1 MQSGEDADVLRYISY
16 RLLQLI
22 PVMVLVSIF
31 VFSFVHVLPGDAI
44 DALAGEAE
52 AHDPAVRAALEK
64 ELGLDKPVYVQYFVW
79 LKKIVLHGDFGKS
92 ITTRRSIGVEV
103 FKRIPATVYLAVAA
117 VLISLIIAI
126 PLGTLAAIKR
136 RTLAD
141 YTVTTAAVV
150 GISIPQFWFAIL
162 CVLFFALYLGWLPA
176 SEYYS
181 PLEDPWLGLQHL
193 LLPAAALGVRL
204 AAITTRLTRASML
217 DEIHKDYVD
226 TARSLGLSEWRVIL
240 KYTLR
245 NALIPTV
252 TVAGL
257 QFGGLLGGTV
267 VIETIFAWPGIGLTL
282 YDAIMSRDY
291 PMVQASVLI
300 LAVAYVLVNLL
311 VDITYR
317 LLNPRIRLA

>member
-1 MQSGEDADVLRYISY
+1 V
-16 RLLQLI
+16 
-22 PVMVLVSIF
+22 
-31 VFSFVHVLPGDAI
+31 I

-64 ELGLDKPVYVQYFVW
+64 ELGLDKPVYAQYFTW
-79 LKKIVLHGDFGKS
+79 LGRIVLYGDFGKS
-92 ITTRRSIGVEV
+92 ITTRRSVGVEV
-103 FKRIPATVYLAVAA
+103 FKRIPATIYLAVAA
-117 VLISLIIAI
+117 IVISLFIAI
-126 PLGTLAAIKR
+126 PVGTIAALKR
-136 RTLAD
+136 RTLVD
-141 YTVTTAAVV
+141 YTVTTGAVI
-150 GISIPQFWFAIL
+150 GISIPQFWFAIM

-181 PLEDPWLGLQHL
+181 PLDDPWLGLKHL
-193 LLPAAALGVRL
+193 LLPASALGVRL
-204 AAITTRLTRASML
+204 AAITTRLTRATML
-217 DEIHKDYVD
+217 DEIRKDYVD
-226 TARSLGLSEWRVIL
+226 TARSLGLSEWRVIM

-282 YDAIMSRDY
+282 YDAIVSRDY
-291 PMVQASVLI
+291 PTVQASILI
-300 LAVAYVLVNLL
+300 LASAYVLVNLL
-311 VDITYR
+311 VDVTYR

>member
-1 MQSGEDADVLRYISY
+1 MLGYITY

-52 AHDPAVRAALEK
+52 AHDPAVRVALEK
-64 ELGLDKPVYVQYFVW
+64 ELGLDKPIYVQYFVW

-181 PLEDPWLGLQHL
+181 PWDDPWLGLQHL

-217 DEIHKDYVD
+217 DEIRKDYVD

-245 NALIPTV
+245 NALIPTI

-291 PMVQASVLI
+291 PMVQAGIMI
-300 LAVAYVLVNLL
+300 LAVAFVLVNLL